1 MNSKKDNGK
10 VVCMALLVLCISL
23 FVSCGGYDSHIRKG
37 EKYLALGEYYDASE
51 EYKAAY
57 RLLPAKEKEKRGQ
70 TALKMAHCYYKLNS
84 PSRAIAAYK
93 NAVRY
98 NVTDSLTSLRLGQM
112 LMMNGSYNEAAK
124 EFSSRLD
131 SLNKYAANAD
141 TINTSVTADTLM
153 VSTPADDELQK
164 AEMTAPGGPAPV
176 RDFSPADDEAD
187 RIKAKAKA
195 EAEKEKRALVR
206 EKERAKAAEKKAK
219 LQAQREKEKAK
230 AKEKREKEK
239 AKLQAQREKRAQQKA
254 VAKAKAEERKMKA
267 QEKAL
272 AAREKRAAEKE
283 KTAQK
288 AKEKKEKAIAKR
300 EAEKEKIR
308 IAKEK
313 EQAKKEK
320 EAAQLQEKKDKETA
334 KLQEKKDKEAAKLL
348 AAKEKA
354 EKAQAKAEA
363 QLKER
368 QEKAVAAKEAAEA
381 KLLAAREKAEAR
393 QQAAQEAADKE
404 NEAKQKAAEQAE
416 EKEAEERIIRLQKRE
431 FQNKAKSQKAEEKER
446 KAQEKAK
453 QAEEK
458 ARLKAE
464 KKALRE
470 SEKAEKAL
478 ARAEK
483 ALEVANAMISE
494 DKEKGD
500 AKAGNQPSL
509 QTMELLQNGLES
521 SQHAQQWKE
530 EGSEYIVHKATFFNS
545 RRADYSPMLMG
556 DQSEYLYFTSTRN
569 EAQGDEYSGIT
580 GMKCGDIFFS
590 MKDDKGVWSKPEPV
604 EGGLNTEYDEG
615 AASFSPDG
623 RTMYLTQCSTDPD
636 YPRYAQLM
644 TSQRSDASW
653 SQAKKLEFSKDTLSS
668 FAHPAVSPDGQ
679 WLYFVSDMPGGKG
692 GLDIWRIRLGS
703 NMGGVENLG
712 EPVNT
717 AGDEVFPTFRP
728 NGDFYFSSNGHP
740 GLGGQDIFIA
750 TIDTTGH
757 YVLEHPGYPLN
768 SAGDDFGMTFE
779 GYHNRGFFSSNR
791 GDGKGWDHL
800 YTFEKEENEHIL
812 TGWVYEM
819 EGDELPNSIV
829 YLVGNDGTNMRLP
842 VKSDGSFSRIVEPGV
857 DYVMLATSKG
867 HLNHKEELT
876 PDTAV
881 KSKEYVLQFPL
892 PSISVP
898 VMINNIFYDY
908 GKATLRPESATAL
921 DKLVTMLE
929 DNPNITIELSA
940 HTDYHSSDAFN
951 DNLSQQRAISVCN
964 YLLEHGIAKQR
975 LTPKGY
981 GKRSPKT
988 VTKKMAEKTTWLK
1001 EGTVLTEEF
1010 ITSLNDQEKQ
1020 DFCDQINRRT
1030 EFRVLRTTYG
1040 LLDEQGHLRQ
1050 DLIKKEKPQTEADT
1064 ADDEWLW

>member
-1 MNSKKDNGK
+1 M
-10 VVCMALLVLCISL
+10 VLAASCLSL
-23 FVSCGGYDSHIRKG
+23 FCSCGGYDAHIRRG

-51 EYKAAY
+51 EFKAAY
-57 RLLPAKEKEKRGQ
+57 RVLPAKEKEKRGQ
-70 TALKMAHCYYKLNS
+70 TALKMANCYYKLNS
-84 PSRAIAAYK
+84 PSRAIAAYR
-93 NAVRY
+93 NAIRY

-112 LMMNGSYNEAAK
+112 LMMNGSYREAGK
-124 EFSSRLD
+124 EFTSGIEVITDSMSKLD
-131 SLNKYAANAD
+131 SLQLLEKK
-141 TINTSVTADTLM
+141 M
-153 VSTPADDELQK
+153 QK
-164 AEMTAPGGPAPV
+164 AEMDASGGPSPF
-176 RDFSPADDEAD
+176 RSFYPADADPDDSAD
-187 RIKAKAKA
+187 RIKARAKA
-195 EAEKEKRALVR
+195 EAAKEKRAAAR
-206 EKERAKAAEKKAK
+206 EKEREKAAERKAK
-219 LQAQREKEKAK
+219 LAEQREKEKAK
-230 AKEKREKEK
+230 LKEKREKEK
-239 AKLQAQREKRAQQKA
+239 AKLQAQREKKAQQRA

-283 KTAQK
+283 KAAQK
-288 AKEKKEKAIAKR
+288 AQERKDKAKAKKEAEQAKLLAAKQKAQEKKEKAAADKQAKIDK
-300 EAEKEKIR
+300 EAAKQQEKLD
-308 IAKEK
+308 KEAARL
-313 EQAKKEK
+313 QAKKEK
-320 EAAQLQEKKDKETA
+320 EAARLQAEQEKA
-334 KLQEKKDKEAAKLL
+334 EAAK
-348 AAKEKA
+348 AKAEAKIKAEREKA
-354 EKAQAKAEA
+354 EAAQAKAEA
-363 QLKER
+363 LLRQR
-368 QEKAVAAKEAAEA
+368 QEKELADNDESETKQQTAKETAE
-381 KLLAAREKAEAR
+381 KKS
-393 QQAAQEAADKE
+393 
-404 NEAKQKAAEQAE
+404 NEPKIK
-416 EKEAEERIIRLQKRE
+416 LQKRE
-431 FQNKAKSQKAEEKER
+431 LPKKEKKVSDSQQPDSKQLAKDDKALKK
-446 KAQEKAK
+446 
-453 QAEEK
+453 AEEK
-458 ARLKAE
+458 ARKEAE
-464 KKALRE
+464 
-470 SEKAEKAL
+470 
-478 ARAEK
+478 RAEK
-483 ALEVANAMISE
+483 AVERAQKILERSERILSANDTADRVSATKKMADQKSTIS
-494 DKEKGD
+494 
-500 AKAGNQPSL
+500 
-509 QTMELLQNGLES
+509 LLQNGLES
-521 SQHAQQWKE
+521 SQNAQEWKE
-530 EGSEYIVHKATFFNS
+530 EGSEYIVRKATFFNS
-545 RRADYSPMLMG
+545 RRADYSPMLLG

-590 MKDDKGVWSKPEPV
+590 QKDDKGVWSKPEAV

-615 AASFSPDG
+615 AACFSPDG
-623 RTMYLTQCSTDPD
+623 KTMYLTQCSTDPD
-636 YPRYAQLM
+636 YPRYAQIM

-653 SQAKKLEFSKDTLSS
+653 SQAKKMEFSKDTLSS

-703 NMGGVENLG
+703 TIGGVENLG

-717 AGDEVFPTFRP
+717 PGDEMFPAFRP

-768 SAGDDFGMTFE
+768 SSGDDFGMTFE

-842 VKSDGSFSRIVEPGV
+842 VKSDGSFTQLVEPGV
-857 DYVMLATSKG
+857 DYVMLATCKG
-867 HLNHKEELT
+867 HLNHKEELR
-876 PDTAV
+876 PDTAL
-881 KSKEYVLQFPL
+881 KSNEYVLQFPL

-908 GKATLRPESATAL
+908 GKATLRPESAAAL

-929 DNPNITIELSA
+929 ENPNITIELSA

-964 YLLEHGIAKQR
+964 YLVEHGIVKQR

-981 GKRSPKT
+981 GKHQPKT
-988 VTKKMAEKTTWLK
+988 ITKKMAEKTPWLA
-1001 EGTVLTEEF
+1001 EGTVLTEEY
-1010 ITSLNDQEKQ
+1010 ITSLKDQEKQ

-1040 LLDEQGHLRQ
+1040 ILDEQGHLRNEY
-1050 DLIKKEKPQTEADT
+1050 IKKQQPKQEEDKADN
-1064 ADDEWLW
+1064 DWLW